1 MSNALAKKNLAI
13 SNNAS
18 VPKTLSQK
26 NIQMKN
32 VPAGNAL
39 KVRSQRMSPPAG
51 RSPLVKILSE
61 DSLRGKDLLSIA
73 DFSKEELDLILETA
87 ALLKEHKF
95 DETQTLFSKGQTLAM
110 LFEKPSLRTRVTFEA
125 GMIQLGGSAI
135 NLEGKIGERESVADI
150 ARNLDRWLDGIMA
163 RVFDHETLTNLATNA
178 NIPVINGLSDLEHP
192 CQAMADFLTMMEH
205 KGNLSGTTI
214 AFIGDGNNVANSL
227 ALTAAKLGVNFTI
240 ACPEG
245 YEPPAAVWNDVLE
258 CAEQSGARVKL
269 THDPIQGAEGADFIY
284 TDTWVSMGQE
294 AEYAERKNAFAKFQV
309 NGAFIMATSPK
320 ALVMHCLPA
329 HRGEE
334 ITDEVM
340 DGSQSVV
347 FDQAENRLHVQKAV
361 IALIM

>member
-1 MSNALAKKNLAI
+1 MVNSATLKKTN
-13 SNNAS
+13 
-18 VPKTLSQK
+18 K
-26 NIQMKN
+26 
-32 VPAGNAL
+32 L
-39 KVRSQRMSPPAG
+39 KSQRMSPPAG
-51 RSPLVKILSE
+51 RSPLLKVLS
-61 DSLRGKDLLSIA
+61 DDTLRGKDFIGIA
-73 DFSKEELDLILETA
+73 DFAKEELILILEIA

-95 DETQTLFSKGQTLAM
+95 DETQTLFAKGQTLSM

-135 NLEGKIGERESVADI
+135 YLEGRLGERECVADI

-163 RVFDHETLTNLATNA
+163 RVFDHSTLIELAQNA
-178 NIPVINGLSDLEHP
+178 SIPVINGLSDLEHP
-192 CQAMADFLTMMEH
+192 CQALADFLTMKEH
-205 KGNLSGTTI
+205 KGSFAGINL

-227 ALTAAKLGVNFTI
+227 MLVAAKLGANFTI

-245 YEPPAAVWNDVLE
+245 YEPPAKIWNQAVS
-258 CAEQSGARVKL
+258 CAAISGAEIKL
-269 THDPIQGAEGADFIY
+269 THDPFEGVRNADFIY

-294 AEYAERKNAFAKFQV
+294 AEYESRKNAFANYQV
-309 NGAFIMATSPK
+309 NGSLIKKSSPK

-329 HRGEE
+329 HRGQE

-361 IALIM
+361 ISLIM